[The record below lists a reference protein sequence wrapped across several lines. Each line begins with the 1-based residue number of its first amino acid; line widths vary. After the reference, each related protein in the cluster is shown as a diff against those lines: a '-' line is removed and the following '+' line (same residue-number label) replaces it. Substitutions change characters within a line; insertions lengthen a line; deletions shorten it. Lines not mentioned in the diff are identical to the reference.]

1 MKVMAFLIICLT
13 AACAANTLLVNNL
26 FMYRQ
31 PDYTTPAPV
40 VYQTNSFLIF
50 GDSKS
55 TPDNLQSQLEV
66 NMNARSPVATNRW
79 VSAPVR
85 IANAGYSAYIYV
97 HVADL
102 AAILAARTT
111 NTPTYIFLNLGANDV
126 NGDVNDVHNFDTN
139 GITWKTNMAFI
150 LDALHTKWA
159 SAEIYQ
165 MLPWK
170 QGSTYSNKLWLL
182 RNTYI
187 PQVHSGRSWC
197 HIGPDESVFLENGDD
212 GVTYLSDG
220 LHPNVAGQNL
230 TAQKWAETVFP

>member
-182 RNTYI
+182 AIHTSRRFI
-187 PQVHSGRSWC
+187 PAEVGVISGLMKVCFWRT
-197 HIGPDESVFLENGDD
+197 EMM
-212 GVTYLSDG
+212 G
-220 LHPNVAGQNL
+220 LLIFQTDCIQML
-230 TAQKWAETVFP
+230 QDKT